1 MEADF
6 VNEQKRHSETIKEM
20 NSNERRVKD
29 LAFQSEEDKKTQNR
43 LQRNIEKLEGKLKSY
58 RRQVEETEEIAA
70 ANLGKYRHAQ
80 QELESAYERADIAEN
95 QVAKLRVQSRSGS
108 VMGRGASAQ
117 RESSAVPRAD
127 SVRR

>member
-1 MEADF
+1 
-6 VNEQKRHSETIKEM
+6 M
-20 NSNERRVKD
+20 NSNERRFKD

-43 LQRNIEKLEGKLKSY
+43 LQRNIEKLEGKLKAY

-70 ANLGKYRHAQ
+70 ANLTKYRNAQ
-80 QELESAYERADIAEN
+80 QEVESAYERADIAEN
-95 QVAKLRVQSRSGS
+95 QVAKLRAQTRSGS

-117 RESSAVPRAD
+117 RDSSAAPRAD